1 MKIYLQPWLCAML
14 LGTVLSLN
22 ILAAEDQA
30 DVPLRMANGAVME
43 GAAQEATP
51 DGLVIQ
57 GKKGKY
63 TAPWKYLSAGTRYR
77 YELPMLA
84 AQEVARSN
92 ALKKAAAAA
101 AKKKAA
107 DKAAAAKAAAKAAAT
122 NATATNVTATNA
134 TGTNVVGVVSNLPP
148 AKK

>member
-1 MKIYLQPWLCAML
+1 MTVYLKSYLIVML
-14 LGTVLSLN
+14 VGAVSSLHV
-22 ILAAEDQA
+22 LAAEDPS
-30 DVPLRMANGAVME
+30 DVPLRMANGTVIE
-43 GAAQEATP
+43 GTMQTATP

-57 GKKGKY
+57 GERGKY

-92 ALKKAAAAA
+92 AFKKA
-101 AKKKAA
+101 
-107 DKAAAAKAAAKAAAT
+107 AAAAKAAAKAAAT
-122 NATATNVTATNA
+122 NATGTNA
-134 TGTNVVGVVSNLPP
+134 VGVVSNMPP